1 MDLNHARLPIPPPRR
16 GRRRGFAVAGQR
28 RHRPE
33 RRADHTHR
41 PDPLSTNPATPR
53 RNTARDVRAR
63 VANLPE
69 RSALIAFLGRTGA
82 PVSFDQVARAH
93 ALRTPA
99 EQEALQRRLSAM
111 ERDGQI
117 IRNRSG
123 AFGLVDRMDLITGRV
138 IGHRDGY
145 GFVRPDDGSVD
156 LFFSP
161 RQMRSLMHGDRVVA
175 RVAKIDRNGRREG
188 TLVEVIE
195 RGVGRVVG
203 RLWRESGV
211 TFVRPH
217 NARIHHDLLVPPD
230 ASAAG
235 RDGDYVVARITEPP
249 TRRHPPIGVVEEVLG
264 SRMLPGMEID
274 VAIRTYELPVAW
286 SEDVVAEAKAL
297 PAKVR
302 RIDVEGREDLRE
314 LGFVTID
321 GEDARDFDDA
331 VYCERTARGWRVVVA
346 IADVSAYVHPASA
359 LDDEARLR
367 GNSVY
372 FPDRVV
378 PMLPESISNGLCSLR
393 PHEDRLCVGCELIVA
408 ESGRVHRSRF
418 FEGVIRSRARLTYT
432 EVSSALEGGVAT
444 LRGTLAEQAPMLDA
458 LREAYDALRRARV
471 GRGAI
476 DFDMTETRVV
486 LGPDGRVE
494 RLEPA
499 DRNVAHRIIEECMVA
514 ANVAAAR
521 FLERHRLPALFRNHE
536 GPSPEK
542 AQELRAFLEEF
553 GMKLGGG
560 DSPEPRHFAAL
571 IDSASSRPDAHL
583 IQTVMLRSLSQAVYA
598 PANVGHFGLA
608 HRAYVHFTSPIRRYP
623 DIVVH
628 RAIRHVL
635 RRGRLGDF
643 ESVCGNSLAMLGE
656 HCSMT
661 ERRAD
666 EATRDAIAWL
676 KCEFMLE
683 KLGEVF
689 DATVSGVAPFGVFV
703 TLDDIFVE
711 GLVHVS
717 TLGSDYFHFDP
728 IRHRLRGERSR
739 RSYRLAD
746 RMRVRAA
753 SVDLDE
759 RRIEFE
765 PEGREYSRRKSGSRR
780 ASTSRVHGRGERN
793 SRRR

>member
-1 MDLNHARLPIPPPRR
+1 
-16 GRRRGFAVAGQR
+16 
-28 RHRPE
+28 
-33 RRADHTHR
+33 
-41 PDPLSTNPATPR
+41 
-53 RNTARDVRAR
+53 
-63 VANLPE
+63 
-69 RSALIAFLGRTGA
+69 
-82 PVSFDQVARAH
+82 
-93 ALRTPA
+93 
-99 EQEALQRRLSAM
+99 M

-117 IRNRSG
+117 IRNRGG

-302 RIDVEGREDLRE
+302 RIDVEGREDLRG

-432 EVSSALEGGVAT
+432 DVSSALEGGVAT

-560 DSPEPRHFAAL
+560 DSPESRHFAAV

-635 RRGRLGDF
+635 RRGRLGEF

>member
-1 MDLNHARLPIPPPRR
+1 M
-16 GRRRGFAVAGQR
+16 
-28 RHRPE
+28 
-33 RRADHTHR
+33 
-41 PDPLSTNPATPR
+41 STNPATPR

-117 IRNRSG
+117 IRNRGG

-560 DSPEPRHFAAL
+560 DSPEPRHFAAV

-635 RRGRLGDF
+635 RRGRLGEF

-753 SVDLDE
+753 SVDLGE